1 MTFNLYK
8 RLRSLFPESRLQV
21 GTVTAVETGRAI
33 ITLPDG
39 STTSARGIA
48 NIGDAVYVRDSVI
61 EGEAPA
67 LTVVEI
73 EI

>member
-8 RLRSLFPESRLQV
+8 RLRSLFPEPRLQV
-21 GTVTAVETGRAI
+21 GTVTAVDIGQAT

-39 STTSARGIA
+39 STTTARGLA
-48 NIGDAVYVRDSVI
+48 DLGDQVYIRNGVI

-67 LTVVEI
+67 MTVVEI
-73 EI
+73 EV

>member
-8 RLRSLFPESRLQV
+8 RLRSLFPEPRLQV
-21 GTVTAVETGRAI
+21 GTVTAVDIGQAT

-39 STTSARGIA
+39 STTTARGA
-48 NIGDAVYVRDSVI
+48 AGLGDQVYIRNGVI

-67 LTVVEI
+67 MTVVEI
-73 EI
+73 EV